1 MRRFFRALTVA
12 LILAGGVQSA
22 QADLVNWLVTEWG
35 SVYKNLEKVAD
46 KKYKEP
52 EQIAGTADHYY
63 VMTRG
68 GVLWRDGAKIDEGV
82 YKDLNIMDL
91 DAWGDDYYVL
101 VLQGRL
107 YKNGKVI
114 MPEGTID
121 RPRAM
126 VVNGADIWIIDDG
139 GKLYKNGKQVGEGRY
154 DMRGYYPNHF
164 AVSGNDYWFSIS
176 AGTTGGH
183 YIYKDKE
190 VAHDETWIV
199 RELGASGS
207 DFYIYSGKSIFK
219 NFERVGKFV
228 PEKNVT
234 NHDDNPMDFHFV
246 LPRAKEVVQ

>member
-1 MRRFFRALTVA
+1 MGRCFKALTVA
-12 LILAGGVQSA
+12 LILAGGAKRA

-91 DAWGDDYYVL
+91 DAWANDYYVL
-101 VLQGRL
+101 TLQGGL
-107 YKNGKVI
+107 FKNGKVI
-114 MPEGTID
+114 LPEGTID
-121 RPRAM
+121 RPLAM

-139 GKLYKNGKQVGEGRY
+139 GKLYKNDKQVGEERY
-154 DMRGYYPNHF
+154 DLRGLYPDHF
-164 AVSGNDYWFSIS
+164 AASGNDYWFSVP
-176 AGTTGGH
+176 AGTTGSS
-183 YIYKDKE
+183 YIYKNRDQ
-190 VAHDETWIV
+190 AHDEEWVV

-207 DFYIYSGKSIFK
+207 DLYIYSGKSIFK
-219 NFERVGKFV
+219 NFERVATFV
-228 PEKNVT
+228 PDKDST

-246 LPRAKEVVQ
+246 LPVAKEEVR